1 MTLPNERTYA
11 ILRAREFLS
20 RLTSPYLPAGIKKIP
35 KDVRA
40 EARSV
45 LRHFPN
51 WVDLLDPA
59 QALDPAAANEFG
71 EWQEKEREKH
81 GGL

>member
-11 ILRAREFLS
+11 ILRAREFLT
-20 RLTSPYLPAGIKKIP
+20 RLSSPYLPDGIKKIP
-35 KDVRA
+35 KSVRA
-40 EARSV
+40 EARAV

-51 WVDLLDPA
+51 WVDLLDPERS
-59 QALDPAAANEFG
+59 LEPEAANEYG
-71 EWQEKEREKH
+71 ERQEKEREQH